1 VNLPLDLG
9 EQQLVAFVL
18 VLARVGGIFVLA
30 PAFSSRAVPM
40 RAKMIVAAA
49 ISLALT
55 PVATRNGAISTD
67 PIVFSSLIVKEV
79 AVGLAIALSI
89 GIVAAA
95 ISAGAS
101 LLDTLIGFSFSS
113 LVDPMSNNQGGPLGQ
128 LYGLFA
134 SMIFL
139 LSGGDQLV
147 VMGLARSYSLLPL
160 QTVPDAGALADLA
173 VTGLTQV
180 FVVGV
185 EIAAPVVLTLVLTDA
200 AFGLLARAV
209 PQMNVFF
216 VGIPAKI
223 LIGLTVIAASL
234 PFVARHVV
242 GDVETAILH
251 SLQAL
256 RPAG

>member
-1 VNLPLDLG
+1 LPQDLG
-9 EQQLVAFVL
+9 AEQLVAFVL
-18 VLARVGGIFVLA
+18 VLARVGGIFALA
-30 PAFSSRAVPM
+30 PAFSSRVVPM
-40 RAKMIVAAA
+40 RAKMIVAVA

-55 PVATRNGAISTD
+55 PVATAGQTVTTD
-67 PIVFSSLIVKEV
+67 PVELSSLIVKEV

-89 GIVAAA
+89 GLVTAA
-95 ISAGAS
+95 IQAGAS
-101 LLDTLIGFSFSS
+101 LVDTLIGFSFSS
-113 LVDPMSNNQGGPLGQ
+113 LVDPMSNISGGPLAQ

-139 LSGGDQLV
+139 LTGGDHLV
-147 VMGLARSYSLLPL
+147 VLGLARSYSMLPL
-160 QTVPDAGALADLA
+160 QSVPDLAGLANLA
-173 VTGLTQV
+173 VSGLAQV
-180 FVVGV
+180 FVIGV
-185 EIAAPVVLTLVLTDA
+185 EIAAPVVLTLVLSDA

-223 LIGLTVIAASL
+223 LVGLTVVAASL
-234 PFVARHVV
+234 PFVARHIV

-251 SLQAL
+251 SLQSL